1 MKKTL
6 RDQRPKSD
14 DEDARRPHHKKKG
27 LINSKKHTHHE
38 GSRRRWREEI
48 TERERKRYEAVWAS
62 NRGLFLVQ
70 SPGSGSGPS
79 AAQAQVQASSSDPAL
94 GLRDRGH
101 EELSEHVASVVVRDI
116 WARSR
121 LPAPELAEVWDLVY
135 GLGVSGSS
143 PEGRPR
149 VPGALSKSEFVVGTW
164 LIDQRL
170 RGRKIPPRVSDSV
183 WSSAKG
189 LWSAAGRNPNHHH
202 RKKGKGK

>member
-6 RDQRPKSD
+6 REHKPKSD
-14 DEDARRPHHKKKG
+14 DEDARRPHHKKG

-62 NRGLFLVQ
+62 NRGLFLVPA
-70 SPGSGSGPS
+70 PGST
-79 AAQAQVQASSSDPAL
+79 AQASSDPEHRGGGATAV
-94 GLRDRGH
+94 RDRSH

-116 WARSR
+116 WSRSR
-121 LPAPELAEVWDLVY
+121 LPGPELAEVWDLVY
-135 GLGVSGSS
+135 GLGQ
-143 PEGRPR
+143 EGGPR
-149 VPGALSKSEFVVGTW
+149 VRAALGKSEFVVGTW

-189 LWSAAGRNPNHHH
+189 LWSSTRNPHHH
-202 RKKGKGK
+202 KKGKGKGV